1 MIRRTRFSGTL
12 CITLLLACAGQTPEV
27 ETPRDDNTPAP
38 RTVVSL
44 RLNDL
49 SGETP
54 PPRSSLE
61 LVLVHDHAEREIAPV
76 TEIVGICTPEAE
88 PPRGLLAAI
97 RCWWEGEETTY
108 SARRFGEVVQVRRD
122 EDVLLEAPI
131 PTDVE
136 THPL

>member
-1 MIRRTRFSGTL
+1 MIRVA
-12 CITLLLACAGQTPEV
+12 LLAAMLVACAGQAPMV
-27 ETPRDDNTPAP
+27 ETPDGDNGPAP

-61 LVLVHDHAEREIAPV
+61 LVLVHDHADREIVPV
-76 TEIVGICTPEAE
+76 GEIVGICTPDAE
-88 PPRGLLAAI
+88 PPRGLLAAVV
-97 RCWWEGEETTY
+97 CWWEGEETLY
-108 SARRFGEVVQVRRD
+108 SARRVGDVVEVRRG
-122 EDVLLEAPI
+122 EETVVRAPV

-136 THPL
+136 TYSL